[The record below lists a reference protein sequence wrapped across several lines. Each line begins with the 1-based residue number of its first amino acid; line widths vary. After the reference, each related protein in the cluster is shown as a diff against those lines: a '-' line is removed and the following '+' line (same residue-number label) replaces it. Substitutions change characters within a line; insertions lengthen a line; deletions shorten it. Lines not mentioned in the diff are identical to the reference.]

1 MARPATGLSVI
12 DAARR
17 QLCEAKMID
26 ELRRAQAVVF
36 PLDLGMSI
44 EHTAKAIG
52 VSKGWACQLRR
63 SFINE
68 QMQPKLERVTK
79 PGPGSGRGRA
89 YMNYQQEQEFL
100 LPFVEKAGQAGILIV
115 NEIRQSLEKKLGHAT
130 AIGTTY
136 NLLHRHGWRKLA
148 PDKKHPKVDV
158 EKQEEWKKNFLKS
171 CETLINTGK
180 AKGKARSV

>member
-89 YMNYQQEQEFL
+89 YMSYQQEQEFL
-100 LPFVEKAGQAGILIV
+100 LPFVEKASQAGILIV
-115 NEIRQSLEKKLGHAT
+115 SEIRQALDKKLERTT
-130 AIGTTY
+130 ALATTY
-136 NLLHRHGWRKLA
+136 NLLHRHGWRLCHLTSSIQKRMSMRRRNG
-148 PDKKHPKVDV
+148 KKT
-158 EKQEEWKKNFLKS
+158 S
-171 CETLINTGK
+171 
-180 AKGKARSV
+180 

>member
-1 MARPATGLSVI
+1 MARTATGLSVI
-12 DAARR
+12 DAARK
-17 QLCEAKMID
+17 QLFEAKTVD

-36 PLDLGMSI
+36 PLDFGFSM
-44 EHTAKAIG
+44 ENTAKVIG
-52 VSKGWACQLRR
+52 VSRGWACQLRC
-63 SFINE
+63 SFIKE
-68 QMQPKLERVTK
+68 QSRPKPEQSPRAK
-79 PGPGSGRGRA
+79 PGSGRGRA
-89 YMNYQQEQEFL
+89 YLTHPQEQAFL

-130 AIGTTY
+130 AIGTIY